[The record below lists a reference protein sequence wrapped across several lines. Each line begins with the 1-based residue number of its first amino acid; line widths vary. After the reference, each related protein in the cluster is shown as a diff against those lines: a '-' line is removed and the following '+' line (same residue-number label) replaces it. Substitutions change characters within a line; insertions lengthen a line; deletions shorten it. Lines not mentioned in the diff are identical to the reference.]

1 MPVMESRDRTQ
12 LRLTASEPSQSIN
25 MDFSVGRAGTPH
37 GAPNRQRITANA
49 PNHPISWFAHL
60 LVPAAF
66 IKEQEKKRK
75 TDACYLL
82 CNSTD
87 YLYSRLYRVRL
98 PFFLRKY
105 SSILALKNATGYFR
119 PAPTFIYRYSQS

>member
-1 MPVMESRDRTQ
+1 MGLER
-12 LRLTASEPSQSIN
+12 SQSSN
-25 MDFSVGRAGTPH
+25 QLVCSPVG
-37 GAPNRQRITANA
+37 
-49 PNHPISWFAHL
+49 AH
-60 LVPAAF
+60 
-66 IKEQEKKRK
+66 
-75 TDACYLL
+75 ACYLL